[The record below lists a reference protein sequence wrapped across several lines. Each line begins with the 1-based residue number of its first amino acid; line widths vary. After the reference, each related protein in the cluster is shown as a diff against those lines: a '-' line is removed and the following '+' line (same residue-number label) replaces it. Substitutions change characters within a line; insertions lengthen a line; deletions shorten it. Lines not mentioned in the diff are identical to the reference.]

1 MGEFVTDQTVAAVLT
16 GMEAIGVVAF
26 ALSGILAA
34 TRARF
39 DVVGV
44 TVVAMLTALGG
55 GTLRDLLLDRQ
66 PFFWI
71 ANELWL
77 WVILGLSVVGAI
89 TLRSRH
95 FSVTER
101 AIQWPDAIG
110 LGVFSAV
117 GTQLALNEGTSPLVA
132 ALMGVVTASVGGIL
146 RDTLLNKI
154 PWVVASYQLYAII
167 AFAGGWLVWGL
178 QEAGLESTIATA
190 IGAVAIALVRVLAL
204 AFNWHLPNWR
214 RFDDTEVITLP
225 EG

>member
-1 MGEFVTDQTVAAVLT
+1 MTDQTVAAVLT

-44 TVVAMLTALGG
+44 SVVAMLTALGG

-117 GTQLALNEGTSPLVA
+117 GTQLALNEGTSALVA

-178 QEAGLESTIATA
+178 QEIGLESTIATA

>member
-214 RFDDTEVITLP
+214 RFDDT
-225 EG
+225 

>member
-1 MGEFVTDQTVAAVLT
+1 VTDQTVAAVLT

>member
-1 MGEFVTDQTVAAVLT
+1 MTNVLSVETVAAVLT
-16 GMEAIGVVAF
+16 GMEAVGVVAF

-34 TRARF
+34 ARARL

-44 TVVAMLTALGG
+44 SVIALLTALGG
-55 GTLRDLLLDRQ
+55 GTLRDLLLDRE
-66 PFFWI
+66 PFFWV
-71 ANELWL
+71 AYELWL
-77 WVILGLSVVGAI
+77 WVILGLSVLGAI

-110 LGVFSAV
+110 LGVFAAV
-117 GTQLALNEGTSPLVA
+117 GTQLALDEGTSPLVA

-178 QEAGLESTIATA
+178 QVWGLSSTVATA
-190 IGAVAIALVRVLAL
+190 LGALGIAALRILALV
-204 AFNWHLPNWR
+204 FNWQLPNWR
-214 RFDDTEVITLP
+214 RFDDTEAITLP
-225 EG
+225 N

>member
-1 MGEFVTDQTVAAVLT
+1 VGQLFNDQTVVAVLT

-44 TVVAMLTALGG
+44 SVVALLTALGG
-55 GTLRDLLLDRQ
+55 GTLRDLLLDRE
-66 PFFWI
+66 PFFWV

-77 WVILGLSVVGAI
+77 WVILVLSVLGAI

-110 LGVFSAV
+110 LGVFAAV
-117 GTQLALNEGTSPLVA
+117 GTQLALNEGTSALVA

-167 AFAGGWLVWGL
+167 AFVGGWLVWGL
-178 QEAGLESTIATA
+178 QELGLGSTLSTA
-190 IGAVAIALVRVLAL
+190 IGAFSIALVRVLAL

-214 RFDDTEVITLP
+214 RFDDTEVIKLP
-225 EG
+225 GH